1 FLGPQ
6 WSSDSSLVA
15 QASCLWG
22 KRASCPF
29 MAAREQS
36 AARCPPAP
44 QARCLCYRNI
54 SELNRMP
61 PLWSKILLPST
72 YNESKR
78 QSQITDW
85 NHRRGRD
92 RKTTASARFQTSV
105 RSGNRRDFKLHLRKR
120 GKVLP
125 GKCSNRC
132 AHR

>member
-1 FLGPQ
+1 MKFAPHIFR
-6 WSSDSSLVA
+6 DVA
-15 QASCLWG
+15 TAEGGLEVG
-22 KRASCPF
+22 LPVRIRNV
-29 MAAREQS
+29 AAPTFSMGRV
-36 AARCPPAP
+36 
-44 QARCLCYRNI
+44 L

-78 QSQITDW
+78 QPQITDW

-92 RKTTASARFQTSV
+92 RKTTASARFQTPI
-105 RSGNRRDFKLHLRKR
+105 RSGNRCDFKLHLRKR

-125 GKCSNRC
+125 GKCSDRC